1 MSAMCGS
8 AMNVSVCVCF
18 LDEDWIII
26 TTLNLLATAHTD
38 HCTVRTDSTHRREES
53 NTKTTLDEPSH
64 RRVMREIT
72 ATLLSS
78 YTSQH
83 IVARER
89 TTGRPIELDRVPS
102 KLRLNFRVL
111 YLTLWSAPRDKLLA
125 APWS

>member
-1 MSAMCGS
+1 M
-8 AMNVSVCVCF
+8 
-18 LDEDWIII
+18 
-26 TTLNLLATAHTD
+26 LATTHTD
-38 HCTVRTDSTHRREES
+38 HCTVRTDRQHTQERREQYQDY
-53 NTKTTLDEPSH
+53 TGRASH
-64 RRVMREIT
+64 TRVMREIT